1 MFVDVKQDERDS
13 LGGPEPETA
22 FQSEPKEIP
31 IPRWEDE
38 RNASHMSF
46 ASLRKQVY
54 EAVEHEKEAMA
65 NASSYGVPSKHSGG
79 SRGSSMSSLGN
90 KVHPIIQWLNRT
102 QDNIMKSAWFKSTV
116 GFLAADRTKIL
127 MWFFLFFVMHAAVTT
142 VFIISLWAIMP
153 GIWVYNFMQLFVI
166 SCSLVA
172 YVASARL
179 SDIVRTSI
187 AAGDLLKG
195 RITLFQMADYWV
207 KGPRAPAQKVIRA
220 NIHNYVQGDID
231 FAEVYNYGLPLA
243 DGLVGGWPGWPM
255 ANPMDSFQI
264 NGKGPVYVLQVLCD
278 NGIQRPDIDP
288 GIYTLTS
295 IRRLSQDTRGFMAQ
309 MQFIFPPNSTID
321 DISGEI
327 QNLGMDISVS
337 TSWQIN
343 GRWSQMDS
351 TLQFKVQETNLVPH
365 IRAASTNIQQTHM
378 QVSKTLGAAA
388 HFAIMQY
395 SATAAPVDCDYFGYS
410 GSGMLSIPTLA
421 IYLSAAGSALACL
434 MKVFEIMWWAM
445 AQNAIEYE
453 SYRRARRALR
463 HPLRFAIDA
472 AEMLATGMAAGER
485 EEDICDLTT
494 TRAIEELGNARI
506 MYGEDSTTRDLDVGH
521 LRIAEYGKVKTIV
534 KDKKYGTYRPSAHP
548 EWDEFIGK

>member
-1 MFVDVKQDERDS
+1 
-13 LGGPEPETA
+13 
-22 FQSEPKEIP
+22 
-31 IPRWEDE
+31 
-38 RNASHMSF
+38 
-46 ASLRKQVY
+46 
-54 EAVEHEKEAMA
+54 
-65 NASSYGVPSKHSGG
+65 
-79 SRGSSMSSLGN
+79 
-90 KVHPIIQWLNRT
+90 
-102 QDNIMKSAWFKSTV
+102 
-116 GFLAADRTKIL
+116 
-127 MWFFLFFVMHAAVTT
+127 
-142 VFIISLWAIMP
+142 
-153 GIWVYNFMQLFVI
+153 
-166 SCSLVA
+166 
-172 YVASARL
+172 
-179 SDIVRTSI
+179 
-187 AAGDLLKG
+187 
-195 RITLFQMADYWV
+195 MADYWV

-220 NIHNYVQGDID
+220 SWYIGVISEITLIATSILFSWVAIQTKLMTAQCIPPIYENSTLPVGIDIHNYVQGDID

-327 QNLGMDISVS
+327 QNVTIAQDCTVLFTVGYGYISFHFVADQ
-337 TSWQIN
+337 WQMVTNGQHVAIQSPRNEFSSSYPSSIN
-343 GRWSQMDS
+343 QYTTDAHAGFQKYQDQFGVLPIISDSIFKMFDNASFAPSQGAIFCNLMS
-351 TLQFKVQETNLVPH
+351 EGTLPDGYYHTDYTYRGVAV
-365 IRAASTNIQQTHM
+365 A
-378 QVSKTLGAAA
+378 LGAAA

-548 EWDEFIGK
+548 EWDEFIG